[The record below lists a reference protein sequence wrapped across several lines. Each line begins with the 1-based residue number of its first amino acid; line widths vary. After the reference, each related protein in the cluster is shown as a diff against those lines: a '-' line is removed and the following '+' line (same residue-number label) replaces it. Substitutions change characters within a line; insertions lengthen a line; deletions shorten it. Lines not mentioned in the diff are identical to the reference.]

1 MNLTIVYR
9 EIDELVCDTGNARTH
24 SDEQIAQIAAS
35 IRQWGWTNPILIDER
50 ATIVAGHGRLE
61 AARTLSL
68 RQVPT
73 ITIEGLSDKQR
84 QALNLAD
91 NKLALNAGWDQDLL
105 RAGLERLQ
113 ANAFDLSLL
122 GFSGSKLEALLGS
135 SNKLDELIE
144 ARYQIM
150 VDCGD
155 AEVQTRLLSQFQS
168 RGIRCKGLMDLPA
181 HARGNG

>member
-1 MNLTIVYR
+1 MNLTLVYR
-9 EIDELVCDTGNARTH
+9 DIGELVTDAGNARTH
-24 SDEQIAQIAAS
+24 TGEQVAQIAAS
-35 IRQWGWTNPILIDER
+35 IREWGWTNPILIDET
-50 ATIVAGHGRLE
+50 ATIIAGHGRLE
-61 AARTLSL
+61 AARLL
-68 RQVPT
+68 ALKQVPT

-113 ANAFDLSLL
+113 ANAFDLSLI
-122 GFSGSKLEALLGS
+122 GFSAKSLDKLLGTED
-135 SNKLDELIE
+135 KFGDLIE

-150 VDCGD
+150 VDCDD
-155 AEVQTRLLSQFQS
+155 AEMQARLLAQFKGRS
-168 RGIRCKGLMDLPA
+168 IRCKPLMDLPA